1 MKTSKTIPFLSLL
14 ALLTILPWHAPQA
27 AAQPGMPI
35 SFRTFYEELSPYG
48 GWITHPAYGSVWVP
62 DAGPDFQPYGTD
74 GYWVM
79 TEYGNTW
86 VSEYAW
92 GWAPFHYGR
101 WFYDDYYGWAWV
113 PGHEWGPAWVAWR
126 SGGGYY
132 GWAPLGP
139 GVNVQV
145 NVVIPAR
152 HWVFVPQRYITYRQP
167 YQYCA
172 PRHQV
177 VNIYHNSVHIHNTY
191 RNDNRVYVYGPDR
204 DDIARAT
211 RREVPVYRVEEAQ
224 RPGRTAARNGSVEV
238 YRPRV
243 TPEGPGNSRPS
254 RADAY
259 ANDRGSREYASPR
272 NSREYESPRGD
283 RAYESPRGGREYGT
297 PGRRRSSEGNASPYP
312 AERAGRSVPAGPE
325 SPGGRVAEE
334 GTRES
339 RGYPGED
346 ASRESSYPRQ
356 EARPQREPVERGAE
370 MPGRA
375 PRETGRYGPSPERGR
390 VRGQAP
396 SEPSPRYEQPAPP
409 EPSGRSR
416 VQAQPEQSTRGEQQR
431 PARQPASPGESSPR
445 ESAGQR
451 ESTGYARPRRG

>member
-1 MKTSKTIPFLSLL
+1 MKTSKTIPLLGLL
-14 ALLTILPWHAPQA
+14 ALLTILLGHAPRA
-27 AAQPGMPI
+27 AAQPGTSI

-62 DAGPDFQPYGTD
+62 DAGPGFQPYGTD

-139 GVNVQV
+139 GVNLQV
-145 NVVIPAR
+145 NIVIPAR

-167 YQYCA
+167 YRYCA

-224 RPGRTAARNGSVEV
+224 RPGRTAARDGAVEV

-243 TPEGPGNSRPS
+243 TPEGPGNTRPA
-254 RADAY
+254 RGDTY
-259 ANDRGSREYASPR
+259 ANDRE
-272 NSREYESPRGD
+272 SREYESPRSG
-283 RAYESPRGGREYGT
+283 RAYGA
-297 PGRRRSSEGNASPYP
+297 PGSRRPSEGNAPPYP
-312 AERAGRSVPAGPE
+312 DGRAGRSVPAGPE
-325 SPGGRVAEE
+325 SPRGRVVEE
-334 GTRES
+334 GYRES
-339 RGYPGED
+339 RSYPGAD
-346 ASRESSYPRQ
+346 APRESNYPRQ
-356 EARPQREPVERGAE
+356 EARPQRAPEERGTDF
-370 MPGRA
+370 PVRS
-375 PRETGRYGPSPERGR
+375 PRETGTYGPSREEERAR
-390 VRGQAP
+390 RQAP
-396 SEPSPRYEQPAPP
+396 PEASPRNGPQAPP
-409 EPSGRSR
+409 EPSGRGR
-416 VQAQPEQSTRGEQQR
+416 VQAQPDPSTRGAQQR
-431 PARQPASPGESSPR
+431 PARQPASPGEP
-445 ESAGQR
+445 AGQR
-451 ESTGYARPRRG
+451 ESAGYSRPRRG